1 MTFATLG
8 LSEPILKAV
17 ANEGYTVPTPI
28 QAQAIP
34 HVLAGS
40 DLLGVAQTGTGKTA
54 AFALPIIDRLLS
66 AGSRQKSYGRFCRV
80 LVLSPT
86 RELASQI
93 ADSFA
98 TYGRHARL
106 AQAVIYGGVSQG
118 PQERAVRKG
127 LDIVIATPG
136 RLLDLMNQRIID
148 LRSINMFVLDEADRM
163 LDMGFMPDIR
173 RIVSRLPAERQT
185 LFFSATMPKEIRELA
200 DTLLSDPVT
209 VKIAATSAAADTVEQ
224 SIYFV
229 DQRNK
234 PRLLTHVLSQLA
246 VSRAIVFTRTR
257 HSADR
262 VTRQLEKS
270 GIRAEAIHGDKSQA
284 ARQRALASFKS
295 ASPPVLVATDVAA
308 RGLDID
314 NVSHVFNY
322 DLPNVA
328 ETYVHRIGR
337 TGRAGATGM
346 AVSFCSGDQRGDLK
360 AIERFIGQRI
370 RIENDHPVYPSAQPH
385 GDSGAPPTGSTPG
398 DDSARPPRQ
407 RRTDKGARVPFR
419 GAQSGPSRGSR
430 PGAGPAKRKKFSK
443 KGKRR
448 YFASK

>member
-17 ANEGYTVPTPI
+17 ASEGYSIPTPI
-28 QAQAIP
+28 QAESIP
-34 HVLAGS
+34 HLLAGS

-54 AFALPIIDRLLS
+54 AFALPILDRLLA
-66 AGSRQKSYGRFCRV
+66 AGSKQKSHGRFCRV
-80 LVLSPT
+80 LVLTPT

-106 AQAVIYGGVSQG
+106 AHAVIYGGVSQG

-127 LDIVIATPG
+127 LDIIIATPG

-148 LRSINMFVLDEADRM
+148 LRAVNTLVLDEADRM
-163 LDMGFMPDIR
+163 LDMGFLPDIR

-200 DTLLSDPVT
+200 DTLLRNPVT
-209 VKIAATSAAADTVEQ
+209 VKIAATSAAADTVDQ

-234 PRLLTHVLSQLA
+234 PRLLTHVLSRLA

-257 HSADR
+257 HAADR

-295 ASPPVLVATDVAA
+295 NNPPVLVATDVAA

-337 TGRAGATGM
+337 TGRAGASGV

-360 AIERFIGQRI
+360 QIERFIGQRI
-370 RIENDHPVYPSAQPH
+370 RVESDHPQYPAQTH
-385 GDSGAPPTGSTPG
+385 GDSGAPPTGADGEP
-398 DDSARPPRQ
+398 SARPPRQ
-407 RRTDKGARVPFR
+407 RRQDQAQAPFR
-419 GAQSGPSRGSR
+419 GAQSGPGRGSR
-430 PGAGPAKRKKFSK
+430 PGAGPAKGKKLGK

-448 YFASK
+448 FFASK